1 MLSRLRATTASVLVL
16 AGSIFVASSVAAC
29 GRPPRAEPNTANEI
43 REALFA
49 ELQPVT
55 LSNCELQRIGGPNDG
70 GYLMCGNL
78 LGAPAAAYSYGI
90 GSDDE
95 WGCEVSNRLGIAVHE
110 YDCFDPKRPMCEAW
124 HLAFHDEC
132 VGPMTETVE
141 GRAFDTITS
150 QIARN
155 GHAGTTLLMK
165 MDIEGAEWDSLLQ
178 TPDEVLA
185 RIDQLAMELHG
196 VDERRYI
203 EVVRKLKR
211 TFHLV
216 HRHFNNYGCQS
227 GIEPFPS
234 FAYQVLLVNKRVGT
248 LDPSAGPPRLP
259 RPVDAPDNPR
269 APDCQHAIIK

>member
-1 MLSRLRATTASVLVL
+1 MLAAWIL
-16 AGSIFVASSVAAC
+16 VASLVTAC
-29 GRPPRAEPNTANEI
+29 RQPPRAEARTPNEV

-78 LGAPAAAYSYGI
+78 LGTPAAAYSYGI

-95 WGCEVSNRLGIAVHE
+95 WGCEVSNRLGVAVHE
-110 YDCFDPKRPMCEAW
+110 YDCFDPKRPMCEAV

-132 VGPMTETVE
+132 VGPTAATVE
-141 GRAFDTITS
+141 GRTFDTITN
-150 QIARN
+150 QISRN

-165 MDIEGAEWDSLLQ
+165 MDIEGAEWDSLLE

-196 VDERRYI
+196 VDERRYL

-216 HRHFNNYGCQS
+216 HLHFNNHACQT
-227 GIEPFPS
+227 GIKPFPAS
-234 FAYQVLLVNKRVGT
+234 AYQVLWVNKRIGT
-248 LDPSAGPPRLP
+248 LDPSARPPRLP
-259 RPVDAPDNPR
+259 LPIDAPDNPR
-269 APDCQHAIIK
+269 VSDCQQTIK

>member
-1 MLSRLRATTASVLVL
+1 MWSGLRATPIL
-16 AGSIFVASSVAAC
+16 AATLVAAC
-29 GRPPRAEPNTANEI
+29 GLLPRSEPEAPSEI

-49 ELQPVT
+49 ELQPVV
-55 LSNCELQRIGGPNDG
+55 LDNCELQRVGGPNDG

-78 LGAPAAAYSYGI
+78 LGTPSAAYSYGI

-95 WGCEVSNRLGIAVHE
+95 WGCEVSNRLGVAVHE

-132 VGPMTETVE
+132 VGPATATVE
-141 GRAFDTITS
+141 GRPFDTITN

-185 RIDQLAMELHG
+185 RVDQLAMELHG
-196 VDERRYI
+196 VDDRRYI

-234 FAYQVLLVNKRVGT
+234 FAYQVLWVNKRIGVV
-248 LDPSAGPPRLP
+248 DPSAPPPRLP
-259 RPVDAPDNPR
+259 LAIDAPDNPR
-269 APDCQHAIIK
+269 APDCQQPIRHK

>member
-1 MLSRLRATTASVLVL
+1 MLSGLRATPASVVVL
-16 AGSIFVASSVAAC
+16 AASTLVASHVTAC
-29 GRPPRAEPNTANEI
+29 REARRAEPRTPNEI
-43 REALFA
+43 RETLFA

-55 LSNCELQRIGGPNDG
+55 LANCELQRVGGPNDG

-78 LGAPAAAYSYGI
+78 LGTPEAAYSYGI

-95 WGCEVSNRLGIAVHE
+95 WGCEVSNRLGVAVHE

-132 VGPMTETVE
+132 VGPAAETVE
-141 GRAFDTITS
+141 GRVFDTIAN
-150 QIARN
+150 QIVRN

-234 FAYQVLLVNKRVGT
+234 FAYQVLWVNKRIGVPD
-248 LDPSAGPPRLP
+248 LSAGPPRLP
-259 RPVDAPDNPR
+259 QPMDAPDNPR
-269 APDCQHAIIK
+269 APDCQQPILK

>member
-1 MLSRLRATTASVLVL
+1 MVSRRHATAVL
-16 AGSIFVASSVAAC
+16 AFAATLAVACDRAQ
-29 GRPPRAEPNTANEI
+29 RAENRTPDEI

-78 LGAPAAAYSYGI
+78 LGAPSAAYSYGI
-90 GSDDE
+90 GAEDD
-95 WGCEVSNRLGIAVHE
+95 WGCELSNRLGVAVHQ
-110 YDCFDPKRPMCEAW
+110 YDCFDPHRPMCEAW

-132 VGPMTETVE
+132 VGPAPATLD
-141 GRAFDTITS
+141 GRVFDTIAS

-155 GHAGTTLLMK
+155 GHAESPLLMK

-178 TPDEVLA
+178 TPDDVLA

-196 VDERRYI
+196 VDQARYI

-216 HRHFNNYGCQS
+216 HRHFNNFGCQS
-227 GIEPFPS
+227 GIAPFPS
-234 FAYQVLLVNKRVGT
+234 FAYQVLWVNKRVGV

-259 RPVDAPDNPR
+259 RPLDAPDNPR
-269 APDCQHAIIK
+269 APDCQHPVK

>member
-1 MLSRLRATTASVLVL
+1 MASSRRATPLIL
-16 AGSIFVASSVAAC
+16 ACVVSAC
-29 GRPPRAEPNTANEI
+29 GLLPGSEPKTPNEI

-55 LSNCELQRIGGPNDG
+55 LSNCDLQRVGGPNDG
-70 GYLMCGNL
+70 GYVMCGNL
-78 LGAPAAAYSYGI
+78 LGAPSAAYSYGI

-95 WGCEVSNRLGIAVHE
+95 WGCEISNRLGVAVHE

-132 VGPMTETVE
+132 VGPSPATIE
-141 GRAFDTITS
+141 GRPFDTIKN
-150 QIARN
+150 QVARN
-155 GHAGTTLLMK
+155 GHAESPLLMK

-178 TPDEVLA
+178 TPDEVLT
-185 RIDQLAMELHG
+185 RIDQIAMELHG
-196 VDERRYI
+196 VDDRKYI

-216 HRHFNNYGCQS
+216 HRHFNNHGCQA

-234 FAYQVLLVNKRVGT
+234 FAYQVLWVNKRVGV
-248 LDPSAGPPRLP
+248 LDPAAAPPKLP
-259 RPVDAPDNPR
+259 LAIDAPDNPHT
-269 APDCQHAIIK
+269 PDCQQPLTSRK